1 MKKLALANPEL
12 TYPERKEHMEKFLPD
27 HIRSESEIAEYFEN
41 GEDVIAAYIQQVK
54 DQACANQIYRWA

>member
-12 TYPERKEHMEKFLPD
+12 SYPERKALMARFLPE

-41 GEDVIAAYIQQVK
+41 GEDVITAFIQQVK